1 MIKGFEEFK
10 GFGDVKG
17 FEDFQAMSKEGTD
30 AVVASAT
37 AWTKGLQSVATEVT
51 ENTRKAFEG
60 GTAATEKAI
69 AAKSVDKAFEIQTKF
84 AKDSMEAYVKGMNR
98 IGEIYAEAAKQAYK
112 PLEAQAGKV
121 GAKVNTKAA
130 A

>member
-1 MIKGFEEFK
+1 MF
-10 GFGDVKG
+10 KG
-17 FEDFQAMSKEGTD
+17 FEDFQAMSKEGTE

-37 AWTKGLQSVATEVT
+37 AWTKGLQTIATEIT

-60 GTAATEKAI
+60 GSAAAEKAL

-84 AKDSMEAYVKGMNR
+84 AKDSIEAYVNGLNR
-98 IGEIYAEAAKQAYK
+98 IGEIYTEAAKQAYK

-121 GAKVNTKAA
+121 GAKVNGKAA

>member
-1 MIKGFEEFK
+1 MF
-10 GFGDVKG
+10 KG
-17 FEDFQAMSKEGTD
+17 FEDFQAMSKESTE
-30 AVVASAT
+30 AVAASAA
-37 AWTKGLQSVATEVT
+37 AWAKGLQSVATEVT
-51 ENTRKAFEG
+51 ENATKAFEG
-60 GTAATEKAI
+60 GSAAAEKAI

-84 AKDSMEAYVKGMNR
+84 AKESIEAYVNGLNR
-98 IGEIYAEAAKQAYK
+98 IGEIYIEAARQAYK